1 MSLERAEIVDA
12 VATGRLTEA
21 AALVFEYMA
30 ITQVEAERPVPAS
43 IAELPAVLRDECL
56 GLPTAYEPPGALLL
70 AFVDGAPVG
79 CVGLRP
85 TGDDGV
91 VEVKRLYVR
100 PAYRRRGIARALMD
114 AALEHAD
121 RAGFARLELDV
132 MTTRTH
138 VIALYRDLGFE
149 PHPPRDEW
157 VFPMVSLGRDVPRAR
172 GR

>member
-12 VATGRLTEA
+12 VATGRVTEA
-21 AALVFEYMA
+21 ASLVFEYMA
-30 ITQVEAERPVPAS
+30 ITQVEAGRPVPAT
-43 IAELPAVLRDECL
+43 IAELPTVLRDECL
-56 GLPTAYEPPGALLL
+56 DLPTTYEPPGALLL
-70 AFVDGAPVG
+70 AFVAAAPVG

-132 MTTRTH
+132 MTTRMH
-138 VIALYRDLGFE
+138 VIAFYRDLGFE

-157 VFPMVSLGRDVPRAR
+157 VFPMVSLGRVVPRAHR
-172 GR
+172 R